1 MRHKSTTKTTAT
13 ATPKAIST
21 GSPAPPVSWEVSAGC
36 LRVSLVLFSVT
47 LALASLARATRKR
60 KVTQDLQG
68 KEEEVFFHLKE
79 ENVNSREL
87 S

>member
-1 MRHKSTTKTTAT
+1 M
-13 ATPKAIST
+13 
-21 GSPAPPVSWEVSAGC
+21 
-36 LRVSLVLFSVT
+36 LFSVT